1 MRISTLPVLLLSVLP
16 FLTNAP
22 AQDKAAG
29 KYGPLVERV
38 AAGDSTVDLTELRF
52 ACLESPSCH
61 GEGDRDARKAMNQ
74 AFQEKRYSVAL
85 EQAAKALKSNY
96 ADAEAHMMS
105 SRVCA
110 ETDQPDRAEFHRKI
124 AAGLIRSILSSGD
137 GKTPSTAFK
146 VISIREEYVVLG
158 INGLRIQ
165 SQALKSEGGH
175 NYDRLI
181 GVKPDTNESTT
192 LYFNIDS
199 FFGK

>member
-1 MRISTLPVLLLSVLP
+1 MRIPTLPVLTLIALS
-16 FLTNAP
+16 FGTNAP
-22 AQDKAAG
+22 AQDKPAG
-29 KYGPLVERV
+29 EYEALVQRIK
-38 AAGDSTVDLTELRF
+38 AGDATVDFTELRF
-52 ACLESPSCH
+52 ACLESRGCH

-74 AFQEKRYSVAL
+74 AFQEKRYSAAL

-105 SRVCA
+105 SQVCA
-110 ETDQPDRAEFHRKI
+110 ETDQSGRAEFHRKI

-137 GKTPSTAFK
+137 GKAPSTAFK

-158 INGLRIQ
+158 VNGLRIQ
-165 SQALKSEGGH
+165 SQALFGENGH

-181 GVKPDTNESTT
+181 GVKPGTDERTT

>member
-1 MRISTLPVLLLSVLP
+1 MRIPTLPVLLLIALP

-22 AQDKAAG
+22 AQDKPSS
-29 KYGPLVERV
+29 KYDTLVERIT
-38 AAGDSTVDLTELRF
+38 AGDATVDFTELRF
-52 ACLESPSCH
+52 ACLKSPSYH
-61 GEGDRDARKAMNQ
+61 GGGDRDARKAMNQ
-74 AFQEKRYSVAL
+74 AFQEKRYSAAL

-105 SRVCA
+105 SQVCA

-137 GKTPSTAFK
+137 GKKPSTAFK

-158 INGLRIQ
+158 LNGFGIQ
-165 SQALKSEGGH
+165 SQALLSEGGH

-181 GVKPDTNESTT
+181 GVKPGSDEKTT